1 MNFKYLIFLCLMFIV
16 SIGAVSAADDVNNT
30 VDNTVDADTAINS
43 VSVDSV
49 IMDSPIY
56 ANNAKEYTITNDN
69 YENYFDNETG
79 DILDTAPFNNG
90 DVLKIDNVSDKCFVI
105 SKNLTILPAGANT
118 TFTNVGF
125 NFVPGSEGSIVNGV
139 TINNTVGKWSNNDA
153 VFLIPILIQHTK
165 NITVI
170 NSNLYS
176 SASTVPAPNNVVY
189 MVNASYCN
197 IRNNTISQSSGKVP
211 VNIVSSSYNNI
222 TDNKMYSKSQMLFL
236 LD

>member
-1 MNFKYLIFLCLMFIV
+1 M
-16 SIGAVSAADDVNNT
+16 
-30 VDNTVDADTAINS
+30 
-43 VSVDSV
+43 
-49 IMDSPIY
+49 
-56 ANNAKEYTITNDN
+56 
-69 YENYFDNETG
+69 
-79 DILDTAPFNNG
+79 
-90 DVLKIDNVSDKCFVI
+90 
-105 SKNLTILPAGANT
+105 PAGANT

-222 TDNKMYSKSQMLFL
+222 TDNKMYSKSANVIFVGLGLIFL
-236 LD
+236 MEMV